1 MIRLTFTS
9 SPAARLFIAV
19 STFLGTVGPLA
30 AEDSPPPKLTAQQS
44 AELLK
49 LLNDFRLPTR
59 SAEDRDRIV
68 DRIFEL
74 GPIGVRSFSAQ
85 IEKTVRPQIERYRD
99 KFFKQALAL
108 EAGKTK
114 GADHAKEIA
123 ELRSV
128 VLALKEK
135 MDLTKDEIVKTGDP
149 AMKRLSELLVIDR
162 QAVFTAAPT
171 LEKERTALA
180 SAAKYWERC
189 GAFQN
194 SQLPE
199 EQRSKEPLSFENYLQ
214 GEEELA
220 ARLAMP
226 MDQNARNVL
235 AANDRLAPQ
244 LDPEEAKGIL
254 ACNLTRLLLG
264 LNPCAIDLQ
273 LVAAA
278 KDHSHDM
285 ETLKFFAHESPVE
298 GKKLPWDRAKRMG
311 TTADA
316 ENIFAG
322 LTSGQAANAGWFH
335 SPGHHKNMLGDHARI
350 GLGLSGRYFT
360 EMFGK

>member
-1 MIRLTFTS
+1 MFS
-9 SPAARLFIAV
+9 
-19 STFLGTVGPLA
+19 LGLIVALLAPCLLPA
-30 AEDSPPPKLTAQQS
+30 AEDSAPPAKLTSQQS
-44 AELLK
+44 AEFVK

-59 SAEDRDRIV
+59 TAEERDQIV

-74 GPIGVRSFSAQ
+74 GPVGVRMFSAQ
-85 IEKTVRPQIERYRD
+85 IEKAARPQVERYRD

-108 EAGKTK
+108 EASKTK
-114 GADHAKEIA
+114 GTGQAKELA
-123 ELRSV
+123 ELRST
-128 VLALKEK
+128 VLTLKDK
-135 MDLTKDEIVKTGDP
+135 KDLTKEEIVKTDDP

-162 QAVFTAAPT
+162 NSIFEASPV
-171 LEKERTALA
+171 LETERTKLA
-180 SAAKYWERC
+180 SVAKHWERC
-189 GAFQN
+189 VDFQN
-194 SQLPE
+194 SQLPDD
-199 EQRSKEPLSFENYLQ
+199 QRPKEPPSFEKYLQ

-264 LNPCAIDLQ
+264 LNPCSIDTK

-285 ETLKFFAHESPVE
+285 ETLKFFDHESPVE
-298 GKKLPWDRAKRMG
+298 GKKTPWDRAKRMG
-311 TTADA
+311 TSASA
-316 ENIFAG
+316 ENIYAG
-322 LTSGQAANAGWFH
+322 PANGKAANDGWFH
-335 SPGHHKNMLGDHARI
+335 SPGHHKNMLGDHVRI
-350 GLGLSGRYFT
+350 GLGRSGSYFT
-360 EMFGK
+360 EMFGN